1 MLYLLHGLTFL
12 VIEVAWVQLR
22 ILLMGIQN
30 GVYQQENHLG
40 VLKTLGIKFQMPL
53 KALLMLDI
61 QNMKVSK
68 GLSFLAQ
75 VYNFFWQ
82 GNRYCMYR
90 ACWLLLDF
98 YQELVRI
105 VHLYS
110 DFLSCWIFRKF
121 CRIVNGKAIL
131 SNKLFFR
138 WTLFCWKS
146 QHCMHCSIRQFL

>member
-30 GVYQQENHLG
+30 GVYQLENHLG

-68 GLSFLAQ
+68 AI
-75 VYNFFWQ
+75 YIFF
-82 GNRYCMYR
+82 G
-90 ACWLLLDF
+90 AG
-98 YQELVRI
+98 V
-105 VHLYS
+105 
-110 DFLSCWIFRKF
+110 
-121 CRIVNGKAIL
+121 
-131 SNKLFFR
+131 
-138 WTLFCWKS
+138 
-146 QHCMHCSIRQFL
+146 

>member
-40 VLKTLGIKFQMPL
+40 VLKTLGIKFQMPF

-68 GLSFLAQ
+68 AIYIFFGANTAKWIWDSSSIKPKLDMGLFVDFCVSIYLILPVFAWCAHKIVLFGYTDNPMSSFGLI
-75 VYNFFWQ
+75 
-82 GNRYCMYR
+82 
-90 ACWLLLDF
+90 
-98 YQELVRI
+98 E
-105 VHLYS
+105 
-110 DFLSCWIFRKF
+110 
-121 CRIVNGKAIL
+121 
-131 SNKLFFR
+131 
-138 WTLFCWKS
+138 
-146 QHCMHCSIRQFL
+146 

>member
-30 GVYQQENHLG
+30 GVYQLENHLG

-68 GLSFLAQ
+68 AI
-75 VYNFFWQ
+75 Y
-82 GNRYCMYR
+82 
-90 ACWLLLDF
+90 
-98 YQELVRI
+98 
-105 VHLYS
+105 VHLFWCCYIT
-110 DFLSCWIFRKF
+110 FGQPEW
-121 CRIVNGKAIL
+121 
-131 SNKLFFR
+131 
-138 WTLFCWKS
+138 
-146 QHCMHCSIRQFL
+146 